1 MTSWVESHNNAMG
14 FSDDAMRAK
23 RRGHHDDARELF
35 EKALSAEREAL
46 KLMEGVVDE
55 PIYSTMYRSAAT
67 LALDCERY
75 RLAEQLAY
83 MALAGDPPG
92 NLVSELRDV
101 ADQARLYT
109 DPSRDGNELREDE
122 INVAISGEVVKP
134 GLAPWSDFVPRL
146 NGVRR
151 LLGRIWDFVDEHEHS
166 DMSGARPDGASILIG
181 TLEPGSIAVKMR
193 IVEPGQER
201 LPGTGGSGE
210 VIKKTLQ
217 TIKAVNEPNESELTS
232 LIPIEAYRRTF
243 INLVKDIAPDGRRV
257 SQVRFAGVVDGKE
270 VQVPL
275 RRTKASFNVRTRTMP
290 EAQHKNIVG
299 RLRYADGF
307 RKLGDQI
314 KIIDKNDEAY
324 QVVVRSGEIDGIVDQ
339 WWNKWVEA
347 KCIQEGETLTLE
359 SIDKADAP
367 PIITEEMGC

>member
-35 EKALSAEREAL
+35 EKALSSEREAL

-83 MALAGDPPG
+83 TALAGDPPG
-92 NLVSELRDV
+92 YLVSELKDV

-146 NGVRR
+146 IGVRS
-151 LLGRIWDFVDEHEHS
+151 LLSRIWDFVDEHEHS
-166 DMSGARPDGASILIG
+166 DLSGARPDGASIMIG

-193 IVEPGQER
+193 IGEPGQER
-201 LPGTGGSGE
+201 LPGIGGSGE

-217 TIKAVNEPNESELTS
+217 TIKAVNESDDSELTS
-232 LIPIEAYRRTF
+232 LIPIEAYRRKF

-275 RRTKASFNVRTRTMP
+275 RRTKASFNVRTRTTP
-290 EAQHKNIVG
+290 EARHKTIVG

-314 KIIDKNDEAY
+314 KIIDKNGEAC

-339 WWNKWVEA
+339 WWDKWVEA

-359 SIDKADAP
+359 SIDKADIP
-367 PIITEEMGC
+367 PITTDEMGC

>member
-35 EKALSAEREAL
+35 EKALSSEREAL

-92 NLVSELRDV
+92 NLVSELKDV

-166 DMSGARPDGASILIG
+166 DMSGARPDGASIMIG

-193 IVEPGQER
+193 IGEPGQER
-201 LPGTGGSGE
+201 LPNIGGSGE

-217 TIKAVNEPNESELTS
+217 TIKAVNDYKESDLTS
-232 LIPIEAYRRTF
+232 LIPDEAYRGTF
-243 INLVKDIAPDGRRV
+243 VNLVREIAPDGRRV

-270 VQVPL
+270 IQVPL
-275 RRTKASFNVRTRTMP
+275 RRTKASFNVRTGTTRET
-290 EAQHKNIVG
+290 QHKTITG
-299 RLRYADGF
+299 RLQRADGF
-307 RKLGDQI
+307 RKRGDQI
-314 KIIDKNDEAY
+314 TVVDTNGDDHQVELPPGKIN
-324 QVVVRSGEIDGIVDQ
+324 GIVDQ
-339 WWNKWVEA
+339 WWDKWVEA

-359 SIDKADAP
+359 SIDKADGP
-367 PIITEEMGC
+367 PIITDEMGC